1 MTYTD
6 DELDRIIS
14 LTGGQRGKAIKNIL
28 DREVDRLKQEAQKA
42 TNEQEAREKIPEQR
56 KKYKDAL
63 MEAIKTRK
71 GATGKGTG
79 QLNVLAKII
88 DMNIF
93 HNGNLISAATLVEND
108 LTGKIEIRRPNPSI
122 FDGNAFKDELAAS
135 GNLGRN
141 LNRIKDILSESKA
154 EVKDVEITS
163 RFPVDRF
170 LGSIDASKGKNRKDI
185 YDYWNSI
192 ANIFPQLKKDAE
204 QLLSAVQKDN
214 DLPEDLK
221 EKFERIF
228 DMEDFD
234 RLQYIA
240 KFPLAKGEVLEARH
254 RFFNIVAGLI
264 SAERLFDA
272 QTVRGKGFEDDTT
285 GAGDITGQLMA
296 EMAQGIEDAID
307 SNIGYDSKDPQNNT
321 TPKGWNDEIDM
332 NLVDDGVEWLNDVSL
347 LQAQADPLLM
357 YEHSKGEK
365 LLSMTEEGEQDLVEL
380 LDNAID
386 EIEEAEER
394 DGKRITGFTTS
405 LDLKTDIENWLAQ
418 TKDTTTLSNEVEYW
432 LPVSVMDNTDFDD
445 LYPDTKYFDGVGGY
459 EFVTS
464 DDLEEIEDFFED
476 MYNLLAKDLIAYAS
490 DIRTSKG
497 RRRGTDMRE
506 TMRGI
511 DTRTNRLAGA
521 ARRQYRKVESL
532 ESEIKEELLSE
543 SLKEALEKFMETAL
557 EYYFTP
563 AYSGRLPIQIPSFMG
578 TIGGKVMQTLALDLG
593 LETVMSRSYQKL
605 MRGSAKS
612 FKESDLENIA
622 DFLELIFLKSL
633 KIDAFL
639 IAEGERAARSL
650 TKIFGKKEENNQY
663 IAGLI
668 HHFMVETKDTEREDN
683 KFNGES
689 IKERAKKFEF
699 GYNSRRAYPIFAL
712 PHWLDMNQGLITQ
725 KNPKAK
731 KQYNRLK
738 NIFEQVQGDLP
749 VLIHKMLEAHDAVR
763 EQLGLPVIHGFFP
776 MNTVGYDTIINK
788 MYVEESLD
796 LSNYEVETIV
806 KAIDSHQNISKE
818 FGISTEQVYAI
829 KAHFR

>member
-14 LTGGQRGKAIKNIL
+14 LTGKSKANAIRAIL
-28 DREVDRLKQEAQKA
+28 DREVDRLKREAQSSADEDAFKDIA
-42 TNEQEAREKIPEQR
+42 EKR
-56 KKYKDAL
+56 KKYKDKLVESVKA
-63 MEAIKTRK
+63 RK
-71 GATGKGTG
+71 QATGKGTG
-79 QLNVLAKII
+79 QLNVLSKII

-93 HNGNLISAATLVEND
+93 HNGNLLSAANLNELD
-108 LTGKIEIRRPNPSI
+108 LTGKIEVRNPKSNI
-122 FDGNAFKDELAAS
+122 FDNNAFASELAAS

-141 LNRIKDILSESKA
+141 LQRIKDIITETKA
-154 EVKDVEITS
+154 EVKDVEIKS
-163 RFPVDRF
+163 NFPLDKF
-170 LGSIDASKGKNRKDI
+170 LGSIDASKGENRKDI

-204 QLLSAVQKDN
+204 ELLRAVSADE

-221 EKFERIF
+221 EKFERAF
-228 DMEDFD
+228 DMEDFN

-272 QTVRGKGFEDDTT
+272 QTVRGKGFEDDNV
-285 GAGDITGQLMA
+285 GAGDISGQLMQ
-296 EMAQGIEDAID
+296 EMAQSIEDAID
-307 SNIGYDSKDPQNNT
+307 ANVGFEKDPQNNT

-332 NLVDDGVEWLNDVSL
+332 NLTDDGVEWLNDVSL

-357 YEHSKGEK
+357 FEHNRGNK
-365 LLSMTEEGEQDLVEL
+365 LLSMTEEGEADLVNL
-380 LDNAID
+380 LSDAID

-394 DGKRITGFTTS
+394 DGQRITAFTTS
-405 LDLKTDIENWLAQ
+405 LDFKTDIERWLSE
-418 TKDTTTLSNEVEYW
+418 TEDTSTLDNDVEYW
-432 LPVSVMDNTDFDD
+432 LPVSVMDNADFDD
-445 LYPDTKYFDGVGGY
+445 LYPKEKYFDGVEGY
-459 EFVTS
+459 EFVTA
-464 DDLEEIEDFFED
+464 DDLEEIEDLFED
-476 MYNLLAKDLIAYAS
+476 LYNILSKDMIAYAGN
-490 DIRTSKG
+490 IRTSKG

-511 DTRTNRLAGA
+511 DPRTNRLAA
-521 ARRQYRKVESL
+521 ASKRQFRQVDSL
-532 ESEIKEELLSE
+532 PSEIKEELLSAE
-543 SLKEALEKFMETAL
+543 LKGALEKFMETAL

-578 TIGGKVMQTLALDLG
+578 TIGGRVMQTLSLDLG
-593 LETVMSRSYQKL
+593 LETVMSGSYKKL
-605 MRGSAKS
+605 MQGSAKS
-612 FKESDLENIA
+612 FKETDLENIA
-622 DFLELIFLKSL
+622 DFLEMVFLKSI

-650 TKIFGKKEENNQY
+650 TRIFGKKEENNQY

-668 HHFMVETKDTEREDN
+668 HHFMVATGDIARENN
-683 KFNGES
+683 KFNGVP
-689 IKERAKKFEF
+689 IAERADKFEF
-699 GYNSRRAYPIFAL
+699 GYKSRRAYPIFAL

-725 KNPKAK
+725 KSPKAK
-731 KQYNRLK
+731 TQYNRLK
-738 NIFEQVQGDLP
+738 TIFEQVQGDLP
-749 VLIHKMLEAHDAVR
+749 VLIHKMLKAHDAIR

-776 MNTVGYDTIINK
+776 MNSVGYDTIINK
-788 MYVEESLD
+788 MYVEENLD

-806 KAIDSHQNISKE
+806 KALDSHQNISKE

>member
-14 LTGGQRGKAIKNIL
+14 LTGGQKGKAIKNIL
-28 DREVDRLKQEAQKA
+28 DREVDRLKREAQGSA
-42 TNEQEAREKIPEQR
+42 DEEEARKRIPEQR

-71 GATGKGTG
+71 GVTGKGTG

-108 LTGKIEIRRPNPSI
+108 LTGKLDIRNPNPSI
-122 FDGNAFKDELAAS
+122 FDGDAFKNELAAS

-141 LNRIKDILSESKA
+141 LQRIKDILVESKA

-163 RFPVDRF
+163 TFPVDKF
-170 LGSIDASKGKNRKDI
+170 LGSIDASKGANRKDI

-204 QLLSAVQKDN
+204 DLLKAVNADEN
-214 DLPEDLK
+214 LPEDLK
-221 EKFERIF
+221 EKFERAF

-264 SAERLFDA
+264 SAERLFDS
-272 QTVRGKGFEDDTT
+272 QTVSGKGFEDDDV
-285 GAGDITGQLMA
+285 GSGDISGQLA
-296 EMAQGIEDAID
+296 QEMADGIESAINENLGFEEGGLTGNAWADATSID
-307 SNIGYDSKDPQNNT
+307 LDLI
-321 TPKGWNDEIDM
+321 
-332 NLVDDGVEWLNDVSL
+332 DDGVEWLNDVSL

-357 YEHSKGEK
+357 YEHNRGKK
-365 LLSMTEEGEQDLVEL
+365 LLSMTDEGEQQLVEL
-380 LDNAID
+380 LSNAID

-394 DGKRITGFTTS
+394 DGQRITAFTTS
-405 LDLKTDIENWLAQ
+405 LDLKTDIDDWLEQ
-418 TKDTTTLSNEVEYW
+418 TADTSTLDNDVEFW
-432 LPVSVMDNTDFDD
+432 LPVSVMDNADFDD
-445 LYPDTKYFDGVGGY
+445 LYPKEKYFDGVEGY
-459 EFVTS
+459 EFVTA
-464 DDLEEIEDFFED
+464 DDLEEIEDLFED
-476 MYNLLAKDLIAYAS
+476 LYNILSKDMIAYAAN
-490 DIRTSKG
+490 IRTSKG

-511 DTRTNRLAGA
+511 DPRTNRLAA
-521 ARRQYRKVESL
+521 ASKRQFRQTDSL
-532 ESEIKEELLSE
+532 PSKIKEELLSE
-543 SLKEALEKFMETAL
+543 ELKGALEKFMETAL

-578 TIGGKVMQTLALDLG
+578 TIGGRVMQTLSLDLG
-593 LETVMSRSYQKL
+593 LETVMSGSYKKL
-605 MRGSAKS
+605 MQGSAKS
-612 FKESDLENIA
+612 FKETDLENIA
-622 DFLELIFLKSL
+622 DFLEMIFLKSI
-633 KIDAFL
+633 KIDTFL

-650 TKIFGKKEENNQY
+650 TKIFKKKEENNQY

-668 HHFMVETKDTEREDN
+668 HHFMVETGDTARENN
-683 KFNGES
+683 KFNGTP
-689 IKERAKKFEF
+689 IKELAEKFDF
-699 GYNSRRAYPIFAL
+699 GYRSRRAYPIFAL

-725 KNPKAK
+725 KSPKAK
-731 KQYNRLK
+731 TQYNRLK
-738 NIFEQVQGDLP
+738 TIFEQVQGDLP
-749 VLIHKMLEAHDAVR
+749 VLIHKMLKAHDAIR

-776 MNTVGYDTIINK
+776 MNSVGYDTIINK
-788 MYVEESLD
+788 MYVEENLD

-806 KAIDSHQNISKE
+806 KALDSHQNISKE

>member
-14 LTGGQRGKAIKNIL
+14 LTGKSKADAIRTIL
-28 DREVDRLKQEAQKA
+28 DREVDRLKREAQGSSDEDAFKDIA
-42 TNEQEAREKIPEQR
+42 EKR
-56 KKYKDAL
+56 KKYKDKL
-63 MEAIKTRK
+63 MASVKARK
-71 GATGKGTG
+71 QSTGKGTG
-79 QLNVLAKII
+79 QLNVLSKII

-93 HNGNLISAATLVEND
+93 HNGNLLSAANLNELD
-108 LTGKIEIRRPNPSI
+108 LTGKIEVRNPKSDI
-122 FDGNAFKDELAAS
+122 FDNNAFASELAAS

-141 LNRIKDILSESKA
+141 LQRIKDIITESKA

-163 RFPVDRF
+163 NFPLDKF
-170 LGSIDASKGKNRKDI
+170 LGSIDASKGENRKDI

-204 QLLSAVQKDN
+204 ELLKVVSADE

-221 EKFERIF
+221 EKFERAF

-264 SAERLFDA
+264 SAEKLFDA
-272 QTVRGKGFEDDTT
+272 QTVRGKGFEDDDA
-285 GAGDITGQLMA
+285 GSGDISGQLA
-296 EMAQGIEDAID
+296 QEMAQGIEDAID
-307 SNIGYDSKDPQNNT
+307 ANVGFEKDPQNNT

-332 NLVDDGVEWLNDVSL
+332 TLIDDGVEWLNDVSL

-357 YEHSKGEK
+357 YEHNKGNK
-365 LLSMTEEGEQDLVEL
+365 LVSMTEEGEAELVDLL
-380 LDNAID
+380 SDAID

-394 DGKRITGFTTS
+394 DGQRITGFTTS
-405 LDLKTDIENWLAQ
+405 LDFKTDIERWLNE
-418 TKDTTTLSNEVEYW
+418 TEDTSTLDNDVEFW
-432 LPVSVMDNTDFDD
+432 LPVSVMDNADFDD
-445 LYPDTKYFDGVGGY
+445 LYPKEKYFDGVEGY
-459 EFVTS
+459 EFVTA
-464 DDLEEIEDFFED
+464 DDLEEIEDLFED
-476 MYNLLAKDLIAYAS
+476 LYNILSKDIIAYAGN
-490 DIRTSKG
+490 IRTSKG

-511 DTRTNRLAGA
+511 DPRTNRLAA
-521 ARRQYRKVESL
+521 ASKRQFRQVDSL
-532 ESEIKEELLSE
+532 SSEIKDELLSAE
-543 SLKEALEKFMETAL
+543 LKGALEKFMETAL

-578 TIGGKVMQTLALDLG
+578 TIGGRVMQTLSLDLG
-593 LETVMSRSYQKL
+593 LETVMSGSYKKL
-605 MRGSAKS
+605 MQGSAKS
-612 FKESDLENIA
+612 FKETDLENIA
-622 DFLELIFLKSL
+622 DFLEMIFLKSI

-650 TKIFGKKEENNQY
+650 TRIFGKKEENNQY

-668 HHFMVETKDTEREDN
+668 HYFMVETGDIERENN
-683 KFNGES
+683 KFNGVPIS
-689 IKERAKKFEF
+689 ERADKFEF
-699 GYNSRRAYPIFAL
+699 GYKSRRAYPIFAL

-725 KNPKAK
+725 KSPKAK
-731 KQYNRLK
+731 TQYNRLK
-738 NIFEQVQGDLP
+738 TIFEQVQGDLP
-749 VLIHKMLEAHDAVR
+749 VLIHKMLKAHDAIR

-776 MNTVGYDTIINK
+776 MNSVGYETIINK
-788 MYVEESLD
+788 MYVEDNLD

-806 KAIDSHQNISKE
+806 KALDSHQNISKE